1 MGVGAGLLGAAHGCR
16 MEDLMSKRRTAAL
29 AVAIL
34 IGGGPA
40 VAAAD
45 VVQDWNAHALAAT
58 NAQNPFLQA
67 RSIAIVQLAVFEA
80 VNAVVG
86 DYEPYLGTVSAPAGA
101 SVNAAAIEAA
111 YRALLG
117 LGVAGSLGAAYTA
130 ALAAIPDGQA
140 KADGIAVGSLAAQSM
155 LANRTGDGASPAA
168 FFAPTSSDPGVWQPY
183 TGCPVVT
190 GVQVGILFHW
200 QNLRPFGIDSSSQ
213 FRSSPP
219 AQLQTGRYAR
229 DYMETMD
236 VGELNSALRPW
247 DRADVARYFAAAAA
261 VHVWSQAA
269 SQVMTQKWTSISE
282 NARVFALIAMAVSD
296 GLVSSME
303 TKYHYN
309 FWRPITAIRAGDSDG
324 NEKTAPDSGWTP
336 FIATPCFP
344 SYPSAHA
351 SASYAARKIVAEIL
365 GGVNHWITLSH
376 PNTPVTLSYTK
387 FSEITDDID
396 DARVYGGIHF
406 RFDQAAGAVQG
417 RAVGL
422 YVCQNNLRPI
432 SGDSGTCRE

>member
-1 MGVGAGLLGAAHGCR
+1 MKKKH
-16 MEDLMSKRRTAAL
+16 TAAL
-29 AVAIL
+29 AVAAL
-34 IGGGPA
+34 IARGPA

-80 VNAVVG
+80 VNAATG
-86 DYEPYLGTVSAPAGA
+86 DYEPYLGTISGPAGA
-101 SVNAAAIEAA
+101 SVDAAAIEAA
-111 YRALLG
+111 YRALDG

-130 ALAAIPDGQA
+130 ALAGIPDGQE
-140 KADGIAVGSLAAQSM
+140 KADGIAVGFLAAQSM
-155 LANRTGDGASPAA
+155 LAHRTGDGASPAA
-168 FFAPTSSDPGVWQPY
+168 FFAPTSSEPGVWQPY
-183 TGCPVVT
+183 AGCPVVN

-213 FRSSPP
+213 FRSARPP
-219 AQLQTGRYAR
+219 QLQSGKYAA
-229 DYMETMD
+229 DYKETMD
-236 VGELNSALRPW
+236 IGNLNSALRPW

-269 SQVMTQKWTSISE
+269 SQVMTQKGTSISE
-282 NARVFALIAMAVSD
+282 NARILALIAMAVSD

-303 TKYHYN
+303 TKYHHN
-309 FWRPITAIRAGDSDG
+309 FWRPITAIRAGDTDG
-324 NEKTAPDSGWTP
+324 NQKTAPDPGWTP
-336 FIATPCFP
+336 FIGTPCFP

-351 SASYAARKIVAEIL
+351 AASYAARKIVEEIL
-365 GGVNHWITLSH
+365 GGGNHSILLSH

-406 RFDQAAGAVQG
+406 RFDQAAGGVQG
-417 RAVGL
+417 RAVGFH
-422 YVCQNNLRPI
+422 VCQNNLRPI
-432 SGDSGTCRE
+432 SGDGGTCRE

>member
-1 MGVGAGLLGAAHGCR
+1 MG
-16 MEDLMSKRRTAAL
+16 KRYIAVL
-29 AVAIL
+29 AVAVL

-45 VVQDWNAHALAAT
+45 VVQDWNAHALTAT
-58 NAQNPFLQA
+58 NGQNPFLQA

-80 VNAVVG
+80 INAVVG
-86 DYEPYLGTVSAPAGA
+86 DYEPYLGTVSAPVGA
-101 SVNAAAIEAA
+101 SVDAAAIEAA
-111 YRALLG
+111 YRTLLG
-117 LGVAGSLGAAYTA
+117 LGVAGSVGPAYTA

-140 KADGIAVGSLAAQSM
+140 KADGIAVGLLAAQSL
-155 LANRTGDGASPAA
+155 LAHRTGDGASPAA

-183 TGCPVVT
+183 AGCPVVN

-200 QNLRPFGIDSSSQ
+200 QSLRPFGIDSSSQ
-213 FRSSPP
+213 FRPAPP
-219 AQLQTGRYAR
+219 PQLQTGRYAR

-269 SQVMTQKWTSISE
+269 SHVMTQKGTSISE
-282 NARVFALIAMAVSD
+282 NARIFALVAMAVSD

-324 NEKTAPDSGWTP
+324 NEKTAPDPGWTP
-336 FIATPCFP
+336 FVGTPCFP

-351 SASYAARKIVAEIL
+351 SASYAARKIVVEIL
-365 GGVNHWITLSH
+365 GGGNHWITLSH

-417 RAVGL
+417 RAVGF

-432 SGDSGTCRE
+432 RGDSGTCRE